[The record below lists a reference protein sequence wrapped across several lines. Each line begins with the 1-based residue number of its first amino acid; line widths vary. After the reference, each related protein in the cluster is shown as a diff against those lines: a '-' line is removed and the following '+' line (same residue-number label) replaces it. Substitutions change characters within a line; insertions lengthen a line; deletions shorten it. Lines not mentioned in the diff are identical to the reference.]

1 MTTMTNAP
9 GTKSTNEATRLAQQ
23 DTVLS
28 PRFYTTDFAA
38 MERID
43 VSGVRAEW
51 DQLIA
56 ELRADTNKG
65 HFIRN
70 EAFDVDLSTMPPAL
84 RAEFVEFLVS
94 SVTAEFSGCVLY
106 AEIK

>member
-1 MTTMTNAP
+1 MSDVAVRGRP
-9 GTKSTNEATRLAQQ
+9 ANETTRLAQQ

-51 DQLIA
+51 DALIA
-56 ELRADTNKG
+56 EIAGRYQQGPFHPQREVRRGPVHAAAG
-65 HFIRN
+65 S
-70 EAFDVDLSTMPPAL
+70 AGG
-84 RAEFVEFLVS
+84 
-94 SVTAEFSGCVLY
+94 TA
-106 AEIK
+106 